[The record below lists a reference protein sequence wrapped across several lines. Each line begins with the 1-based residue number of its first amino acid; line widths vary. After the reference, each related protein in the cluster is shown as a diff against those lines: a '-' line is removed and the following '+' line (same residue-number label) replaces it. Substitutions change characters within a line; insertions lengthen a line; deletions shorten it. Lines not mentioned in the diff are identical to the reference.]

1 MLGLNRTKIWK
12 TLTFIIPYT
21 LLNSMHTYL
30 CGTIKSLINQTS
42 NILCVCTR
50 MRSHSVVSLCNP
62 MNCSPQGSSI
72 HGIFQAR
79 ILPFPIPGDLPDPG
93 MEPASLVAPASTGGF
108 FTTSITNIGV
118 QVHLYI

>member
-21 LLNSMHTYL
+21 LLNSMHTHL

-50 MRSHSVVSLCNP
+50 MLSHSVVSLCNP

-79 ILPFPIPGDLPDPG
+79 ILPFPTPGDLPDPG
-93 MEPASLVAPASTGGF
+93 IKPTSLAFPTLAGGLC
-108 FTTSITNIGV
+108 TIVLPGKPPEILSM
-118 QVHLYI
+118 